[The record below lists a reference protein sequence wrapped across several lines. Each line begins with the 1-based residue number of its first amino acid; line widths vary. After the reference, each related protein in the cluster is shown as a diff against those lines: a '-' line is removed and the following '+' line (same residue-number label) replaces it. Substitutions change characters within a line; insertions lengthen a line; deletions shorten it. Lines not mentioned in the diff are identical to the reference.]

1 MAVMRRTPG
10 KAAEFASK
18 VPGGN
23 CVGYETLDDFLQ
35 HPGLDAIYVST
46 RPGTHLKICQKVA
59 AARKDCYIE
68 KPVGRCAE
76 ETKEIVR
83 MFQAQKLSLYT
94 AYISRA
100 YDRTQ
105 AIRQLLREGA
115 IGDRLEQVTYK
126 LVGTGGARDMNEEL
140 PWRLDAA
147 QSGGGLIMDVGCHVV
162 DRIDYLCGPMIDV
175 EGNASNKNSPG
186 QEVEDFVSFTAKIGP
201 SNCAAMGNCEGA
213 TVECTWDFAPNDP
226 SDACD
231 ELRFV
236 GPIGS
241 LKMKGM
247 SPADAIQVIDSKGE
261 VVREL
266 AFDIPEHTAQALI
279 QSVTDD
285 LRGVIKADFLSY
297 GDNSIRAQEVLDA
310 CLEPYYGGR
319 EIGYWTRSESWPGRP
334 KNTS

>member
-1 MAVMRRTPG
+1 MRRTPG

-46 RPGTHLKICQKVA
+46 RPGTHLEICQEVA
-59 AARKDCYIE
+59 AAGKDISCYIE
-68 KPVGRCAE
+68 KPVGRCAQ

-83 MFQAQKLSLYT
+83 ICQAQTLPLYT

-100 YDRTQ
+100 YERTQ
-105 AIRQLLREGA
+105 VIRQLLREGA

-126 LVGTGGARDMNEEL
+126 LVGTGGARDMNGEL

-162 DRIDYLCGPMIDV
+162 DRIDFLCGPMIQV
-175 EGNASNKNSPG
+175 QGSASNKNSPK
-186 QEVEDFVSFTAKIGP
+186 QEVEDFVHFTAKIGP
-201 SNCAAMGNCEGA
+201 SDWAAMENCEGA
-213 TVECTWDFAPNDP
+213 TVECTWDFAPKDP
-226 SDACD
+226 ENDACD
-231 ELRFV
+231 ELRFI
-236 GPIGS
+236 GPMGS
-241 LKMKGM
+241 LQMKGG
-247 SPADAIQVIDSKGE
+247 PADPIQVLDSNGE

-266 AFDIPEHTAQALI
+266 AFDFPEHTAQALI
-279 QSVTDD
+279 QGVTDD
-285 LRGVIKADFLSY
+285 LRGVNKADFLSY
-297 GDNSIRAQEVLDA
+297 GDNSSRTQEVIDA
-310 CLEPYYGGR
+310 CLETYYGGR

-334 KNTS
+334 KNAL

>member
-1 MAVMRRTPG
+1 MRRTPG

-23 CVGYETLDDFLQ
+23 CVGYETLDDLLQ

-46 RPGTHLKICQKVA
+46 RPGTHLDICQKVA
-59 AARKDCYIE
+59 AAGKDIYCYIE
-68 KPVGRCAE
+68 KPVGRCAQ
-76 ETKEIVR
+76 ETKEIDR
-83 MFQAQKLSLYT
+83 ICQAQKLPLYT

-105 AIRQLLREGA
+105 VIRQLLREGA

-126 LVGTGGARDMNEEL
+126 LVGTGGARDMNGEL

-162 DRIDYLCGPMIDV
+162 DRIDYLCGPMIQV
-175 EGNASNKNSPG
+175 QGSAFNKNSPR
-186 QEVEDFVSFTAKIGP
+186 QQVEDYVHFTANIGP
-201 SNCAAMGNCEGA
+201 SDWAAMGNCEGA
-213 TVECTWDFAPNDP
+213 TVECTWDFAPKDP
-226 SDACD
+226 KDACD

-241 LKMKGM
+241 LKMKGG
-247 SPADAIQVIDSKGE
+247 PADPIQVLDSKGG

-266 AFDIPEHTAQALI
+266 AFEFPEHTAQALI
-279 QSVTDD
+279 QGVTDD
-285 LRGVIKADFLSY
+285 LRGVTKADFLSY
-297 GDNSIRAQEVLDA
+297 GDNSIRTQEVIDA
-310 CLEPYYGGR
+310 CLEKYYGGR
-319 EIGYWTRSESWPGRP
+319 EIGYWARSESWPGRP
-334 KNTS
+334 KNTP

>member
-1 MAVMRRTPG
+1 VMRRTPG

-46 RPGTHLKICQKVA
+46 RPGMHLEICQKVVA
-59 AARKDCYIE
+59 AGKCCYVE
-68 KPVGRCAE
+68 KPVGRCAQ

-83 MFQAQKLSLYT
+83 MFQTQKLPLYT

-105 AIRQLLREGA
+105 AIRRLLREGA
-115 IGDRLEQVTYK
+115 IGDRLEQVSYK
-126 LVGTGGARDMNEEL
+126 LVGTGGARDMNGEL

-162 DRIDYLCGPMIDV
+162 DRIDYLCGPMIEV
-175 EGNASNKNSPG
+175 QGSASNKNSPS
-186 QEVEDFVSFTAKIGP
+186 QDVEDFVHFTAKIGP
-201 SNCAAMGNCEGA
+201 SDWAATGNCEGA
-213 TVECTWDFAPNDP
+213 TVDCTWDFAPKDP
-226 SDACD
+226 NDACD
-231 ELRFV
+231 ELQFV
-236 GPIGS
+236 GAMGS

-247 SPADAIQVIDSKGE
+247 SPVDPIQVLDSKGE

-266 AFDIPEHTAQALI
+266 AFEFPEHTAQALI
-279 QSVTDD
+279 QGVTDD
-285 LRGVIKADFLSY
+285 LRGVIKANFLSY
-297 GDNSIRAQEVLDA
+297 GDNSIRAQEAIDSSLDT
-310 CLEPYYGGR
+310 YYGGR